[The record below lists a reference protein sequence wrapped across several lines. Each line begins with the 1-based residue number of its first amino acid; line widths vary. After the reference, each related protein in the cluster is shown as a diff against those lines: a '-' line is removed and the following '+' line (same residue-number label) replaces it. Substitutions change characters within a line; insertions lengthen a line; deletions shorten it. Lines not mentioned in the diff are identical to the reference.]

1 MIDAIG
7 VAVPARDEV
16 TTIGACLGSIADAA
30 AETPVPLVVV
40 VAADSC
46 TDDTAETASRAGA
59 ERGLDLDVLTCRSGS
74 AGLARKM
81 AAGHLIER
89 LRASGV
95 SPAST
100 WIACTDADTT
110 VPADWLARQV
120 AWATLGFD
128 AVAGLVDL
136 PLAAPPELRAAFH
149 EAVRAVGHRH
159 GHPHVHAA
167 NLGIRLSA
175 LVAAGGFPDV
185 ELGEDHALW
194 GRLARSHAR
203 ILGATDTTVV
213 TSGRLVGRA
222 TGGFAAFLTEL
233 SEGLRDPVARA
244 GHSPLRSAHAVGRID
259 ATS

>member
-1 MIDAIG
+1 VIRAIG

-16 TTIGACLGSIADAA
+16 TSIGACLGSIADAA
-30 AETPVPLVVV
+30 AATTVPVVVV

-46 TDDTAETASRAGA
+46 TDDTADTARRSGD
-59 ERGLDLDVLTCRSGS
+59 EHGLDLDVVTCRYGS
-74 AGLARKM
+74 AGLARKH

-89 LRASGV
+89 LGTRGC

-110 VPADWLARQV
+110 VPEDWLDRQL
-120 AWATLGFD
+120 AWAAHGFD

-136 PLAAPPELRAAFH
+136 PLDAPVELRAAFH
-149 EAVRAVGHRH
+149 DAVQEVGARYGHRH
-159 GHPHVHAA
+159 VHGA

-194 GRLARSHAR
+194 GRLARSSAR

-213 TSGRLVGRA
+213 TSGRLVGRTA
-222 TGGFAAFLTEL
+222 GGFAAFLTEL
-233 SEGLRDPVARA
+233 NENLREPVVRQSAGVEAGRSTARRN
-244 GHSPLRSAHAVGRID
+244 G
-259 ATS
+259 

>member
-1 MIDAIG
+1 VIGAIG

-16 TTIGACLGSIADAA
+16 TSIGDCLASIADAVA
-30 AETPVPLVVV
+30 ATTIPVVVV

-46 TDDTAETASRAGA
+46 SDDTAATARRIGN
-59 ERGLDLDVLTCRSGS
+59 RCDLDVEVLTCRCGS
-74 AGLARKM
+74 AGLARKH
-81 AAGHLIER
+81 AVGHLTER
-89 LRASGV
+89 LRTTGV

-110 VPADWLARQV
+110 VPTNWLDRQL
-120 AWATLGFD
+120 AWAARGFD

-136 PLAAPPELRAAFH
+136 PLDAPPELRAAFH
-149 EAVRAVGHRH
+149 DAVRAVGDRH
-159 GHPHVHAA
+159 GHRHVHAA

-194 GRLARSHAR
+194 GRLARSSAR
-203 ILGATDTTVV
+203 TLGATDTTVV
-213 TSGRLVGRA
+213 TSGRLVGRT

-233 SEGLRDPVARA
+233 SEGLAE
-244 GHSPLRSAHAVGRID
+244 GG
-259 ATS
+259 

>member
-1 MIDAIG
+1 MIGAIG
-7 VAVPARDEV
+7 VAIPARDEV
-16 TTIGACLGSIADAA
+16 ASIGACLGSIADAVA
-30 AETPVPLVVV
+30 VTSVPVVVV

-46 TDDTAETASRAGA
+46 TDDTAETAKGVGQ
-59 ERGLDLDVLTCRSGS
+59 ERGLDFEVLTCRCGS
-74 AGLARKM
+74 AGLAREH

-89 LRASGV
+89 LGASGL

-110 VPADWLARQV
+110 VPADWLDRQL
-120 AWATLGFD
+120 AWAAAGFD

-136 PLAAPPELRAAFH
+136 PLDAPTELRAAFH
-149 EAVRAVGHRH
+149 DAVRTVGTGR

-194 GRLARSHAR
+194 GRLARSSAR

-213 TSGRLVGRA
+213 TSGRLIGRT

-233 SEGLRDPVARA
+233 SESLREPGARA
-244 GHSPLRSAHAVGRID
+244 ASPQILR
-259 ATS
+259 